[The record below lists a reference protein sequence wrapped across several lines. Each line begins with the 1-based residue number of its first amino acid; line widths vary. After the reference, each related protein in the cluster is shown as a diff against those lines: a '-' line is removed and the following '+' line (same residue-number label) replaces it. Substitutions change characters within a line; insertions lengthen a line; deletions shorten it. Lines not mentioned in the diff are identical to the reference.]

1 MGDSI
6 THFWETLHGPES
18 WKRLFANR
26 DVLNLGFGWDRTCNL
41 IYRLENGEFANQ
53 KPKVF
58 VLHIGTNNLTQTA
71 NYPGDTPEQVVKG
84 ILSVVEHVQ
93 AASPKTRIVVMKVF
107 PRGLNNE
114 PYRDKI
120 NKLNA
125 LLTAEC
131 RGLSNVTLLDIG
143 PRMMKDGEL
152 NTSLYRD
159 NCHLNENGYAVWSEA
174 LEAIFKE
181 EGL

>member
-1 MGDSI
+1 
-6 THFWETLHGPES
+6 
-18 WKRLFANR
+18 
-26 DVLNLGFGWDRTCNL
+26 
-41 IYRLENGEFANQ
+41 
-53 KPKVF
+53 
-58 VLHIGTNNLTQTA
+58 
-71 NYPGDTPEQVVKG
+71 
-84 ILSVVEHVQ
+84 
-93 AASPKTRIVVMKVF
+93 MKVF

-131 RGLSNVTLLDIG
+131 RGLTNVTLLDIG

-181 EGL
+181 EEL